1 MIRAMADLQ
10 IESIEASLL
19 DSGEAATLAL
29 ALVARAQ
36 SMGFMPEREGHR
48 VELNRDFLDELA
60 ELLRRQG
67 VAAVAT
73 GSLQRAT
80 RVEPLDD
87 VDIVAAL
94 RATLEA
100 VDASPR
106 PNAEWAPTRDAV
118 GDELLA
124 RLLRISVSSLRR
136 YSSEERRTPD
146 EVAWRLHVV
155 ARLLAALVG
164 SYNDYG
170 IRRWF
175 ERRRSALDGA
185 TPAELLEQAESEDDE
200 RLQRLI
206 ALADELTGAAAAA

>member
-1 MIRAMADLQ
+1 MIREMSELQ
-10 IESIEASLL
+10 IASIEPPLL
-19 DSGEAATLAL
+19 ESGEAAALAL

-36 SMGFMPEREGHR
+36 TMGFLPEREGHR
-48 VELNRDFLDELA
+48 VELNRDFLNELA

-73 GSLQRAT
+73 GSLQRAI

-87 VDIVAAL
+87 ADITAAL

-106 PNAEWAPTRDAV
+106 PNAEWTPTRVVV

-136 YSSEERRTPD
+136 YSSGERRTPD
-146 EVAWRLHVV
+146 EVAWRLHLV
-155 ARLLAALVG
+155 ARLLAALAG

-175 ERRRSALDGA
+175 ERGRSALDGA
-185 TPAELLEQAESEDDE
+185 TPAELLEQADREDDE
-200 RLQRLI
+200 RLQRVI
-206 ALADELTGAAAAA
+206 GLADELTGAAAAA